1 MTILVK
7 LFIDI
12 LIVYPYNVHVLFDFT
27 HLKDQLIRY
36 SKVVKDVLL
45 KWDLRLISHFRVV
58 QNCLDRVF
66 LAIQKQ
72 IEVVLLNHNVDTVN
86 WVLSEVIDVFQNTLQ
101 TPYCVGL
108 VIDMLAIIIDGDNL
122 WSEGVL

>member
-1 MTILVK
+1 M
-7 LFIDI
+7 
-12 LIVYPYNVHVLFDFT
+12 
-27 HLKDQLIRY
+27 
-36 SKVVKDVLL
+36 
-45 KWDLRLISHFRVV
+45 V
-58 QNCLDRVF
+58 QNCLDRVL

-122 WSEGVL
+122 